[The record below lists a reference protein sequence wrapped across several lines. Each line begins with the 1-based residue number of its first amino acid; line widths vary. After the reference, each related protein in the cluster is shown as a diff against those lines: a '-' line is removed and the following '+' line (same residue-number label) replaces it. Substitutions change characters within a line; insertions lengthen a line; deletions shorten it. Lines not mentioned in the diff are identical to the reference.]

1 MDIFPYSRQ
10 KISSADI
17 KTVSRVL
24 RSDFITQGPEVKKFE
39 KKICQ
44 TVGSKYSIA
53 VNSATSALHIACMAL
68 NFKKKDILWTVP
80 NTFVASANCAM
91 HLGGKVD
98 FVDINYQTG
107 NIDIDLLEQ
116 KLIKAKKNKI
126 LPKILIPV
134 HFAGLP
140 TEQDSIWKLAKKF
153 NFKIIE
159 DASHSLGSRYKGNI
173 TGNCK
178 WSDITVFS
186 LHPVKIITTGEG
198 GIATTNDEGLHKK
211 LQMLKNHGIT
221 KDKNQFIYKKNKQ
234 DGWYYEQQYLG
245 LNFRMN
251 EISAALGISQ
261 LKNLKY
267 FVKERNKIANY
278 YMKNLDQKNI
288 LLPNFSKEFYSSFH
302 LFVIKIK
309 HQNFKSLQR
318 KLFNLLRKKNY
329 FVQVHYIP
337 VHLQPFY
344 RKRFKFENKKLKNSI
359 KHSESSISLPI
370 YPGLKKKNLVHII
383 KIIKNFLIKECK

>member
-1 MDIFPYSRQ
+1 MNIFPYSRQ
-10 KISSADI
+10 IISSADI

-44 TVGSKYSIA
+44 TIQSKYSVA

-68 NFKKKDILWTVP
+68 DFKKNDILWTVP
-80 NTFVASANCAM
+80 NTFVASANCAL

-98 FVDINYQTG
+98 FVDIDYKTG
-107 NIDIDLLEQ
+107 NIDVELLEK
-116 KLIKAKKNKI
+116 KLIKSKRNKK

-140 TEQDSIWKLAKKF
+140 TEQDKIWKLAKRF

-178 WSDITVFS
+178 WSNITVFS

-198 GIATTNDEGLHKK
+198 GIATTNDEKLYKK

-221 KDKNQFIYKKNKQ
+221 KEKNQFQFKKNKHN
-234 DGWYYEQQYLG
+234 DWYYEQQYLG

-251 EISAALGISQ
+251 EISAALGLSQ
-261 LKNLKY
+261 LKKLKY
-267 FVKERNKIANY
+267 FVKERNKIADY
-278 YMKNLDQKNI
+278 YKKNLDLDNL
-288 LLPNFSKEFYSSFH
+288 LLPNFSREFYSSFH

-309 HQNFKSLQR
+309 HKKYKLLQR
-318 KLFNLLRKKNY
+318 KLFNLLRKKIILY
-329 FVQVHYIP
+329 RYIIY
-337 VHLQPFY
+337 QFIYNPFIE
-344 RKRFKFENKKLKNSI
+344 KILN
-359 KHSESSISLPI
+359 
-370 YPGLKKKNLVHII
+370 LKKKN
-383 KIIKNFLIKECK
+383 